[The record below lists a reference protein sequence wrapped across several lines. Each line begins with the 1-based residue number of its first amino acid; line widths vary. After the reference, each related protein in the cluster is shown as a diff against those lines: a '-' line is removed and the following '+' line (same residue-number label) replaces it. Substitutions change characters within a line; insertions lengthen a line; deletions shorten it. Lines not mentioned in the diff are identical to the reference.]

1 MLKTTHSHLLP
12 LQQHLHNGLAHP
24 ADYFIF
30 AHEWTRPLPV
40 SPCRHRNGLPCT
52 ENVLGYGHRG
62 WPTSW
67 PAWLTMLPRD
77 RQRVDQG
84 ENIMVPL
91 QVLLHAACRGIIIN
105 YITTKMS
112 LLIEITQNISKRA
125 SNKKW
130 PPCFG
135 PPCNVA

>member
-1 MLKTTHSHLLP
+1 MDSRARRTCW
-12 LQQHLHNGLAHP
+12 AM
-24 ADYFIF
+24 AIV
-30 AHEWTRPLPV
+30 A
-40 SPCRHRNGLPCT
+40 GLPA
-52 ENVLGYGHRG
+52 GQRA
-62 WPTSW
+62 
-67 PAWLTMLPRD
+67 AWLTMLSRD

-84 ENIMVPL
+84 ENMMVPL

-130 PPCFG
+130 PPC
-135 PPCNVA
+135 NVA